1 MKLGSEKDLMKDHLE
16 QEKGNW
22 SDLLA
27 GIVIELV
34 NMLLCNNQKF

>member
-27 GIVIELV
+27 DIVID
-34 NMLLCNNQKF
+34 LLADIVIDLIDC